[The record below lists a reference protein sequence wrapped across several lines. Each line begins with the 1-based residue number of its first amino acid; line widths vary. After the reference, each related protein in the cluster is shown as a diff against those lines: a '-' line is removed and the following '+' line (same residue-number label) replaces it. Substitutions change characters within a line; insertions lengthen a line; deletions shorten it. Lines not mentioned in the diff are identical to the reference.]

1 PVLPGVHQP
10 YNAATAMAV
19 GDVLGWKNDVL
30 LAGLR
35 QAKHPGRLQQL
46 APPPGWPAGTRLWV
60 DGGHNPAAAKA
71 LAESFRQ
78 WRLDAPRPLVMVAA
92 MMADKD
98 MDGFFAA
105 LAPQCDGIWAC
116 GLPGNPR
123 AAPAGAL

>member
-1 PVLPGVHQP
+1 
-10 YNAATAMAV
+10 
-19 GDVLGWKNDVL
+19 
-30 LAGLR
+30 
-35 QAKHPGRLQQL
+35 
-46 APPPGWPAGTRLWV
+46 WV

-123 AAPAGAL
+123 AAPAGALFAAAARHHPQAQQAPDWHSALNMAAKNAKKPCDLLVCGSLSLAGEVLAAY